1 MWSLCWLIVIGLY
14 EQFSCGGTVCCF
26 VQQMNDGEQNNILQ
40 QCNGIFRMKENHM
53 EELVVD

>member
-1 MWSLCWLIVIGLY
+1 V
-14 EQFSCGGTVCCF
+14 V
-26 VQQMNDGEQNNILQ
+26 VQLVVLFKQMKDDGEQNNILQ

>member
-1 MWSLCWLIVIGLY
+1 VVVQRVVLF
-14 EQFSCGGTVCCF
+14 EQM
-26 VQQMNDGEQNNILQ
+26 QDGEQNNILQ